1 MSIETYRGFVY
12 PWEIDH
18 VGHMNVQFYVRKY
31 DEASWHFLLQL
42 GLGPRWLEEN
52 HRGMV
57 ALEQQIRYQREVLA
71 GTCLKIETTLLEIAE
86 KTIRYVHRMVDC
98 ESSEPVSE
106 MELLIIQIDTNLRKS
121 TPLPVEVLERGRGWL
136 EAAEAGS

>member
-42 GLGPRWLEEN
+42 GLGPKWLEEH

-57 ALEQQIRYQREVLA
+57 ALEQKIRYQREVLA

-86 KTIRYVHRMVDC
+86 KTMRYVHRMVDC
-98 ESSEPVSE
+98 EASAPVSE
-106 MELLIIQIDTNLRKS
+106 MELLIIQIDTDRRKS
-121 TPLPVEVLERGRGWL
+121 VALPANVVERGREWL
-136 EAAEAGS
+136 KKAESEG